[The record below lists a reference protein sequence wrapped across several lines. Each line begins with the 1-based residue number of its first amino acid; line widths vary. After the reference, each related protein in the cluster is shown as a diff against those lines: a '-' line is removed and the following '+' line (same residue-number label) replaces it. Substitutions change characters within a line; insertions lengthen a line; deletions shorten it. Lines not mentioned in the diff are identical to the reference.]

1 MPSITDLRLSEREGT
16 FFLRDATSSFA
27 NAIRVAMSRDVPTP
41 AVTRVVIRKNT
52 SFFPCEWIAHR
63 IGMIP
68 LSSSKHKNILRLTA
82 SGPGRVYSSQIE
94 DQESIVEKDV
104 LIVRL
109 AEGQE
114 LDMDLH
120 VSVDTGSV
128 HARHNPAVA
137 ARFAWVTPGMRG
149 EEECMCSEGK
159 SGDEGR
165 ATGKCE
171 RCGYAVVP
179 PRMRG
184 QKKVVRFDFETTGT
198 YTAEQLLSLSISSI
212 HTAISHVNDEVRI
225 LSYPS

>member
-1 MPSITDLRLSEREGT
+1 
-16 FFLRDATSSFA
+16 
-27 NAIRVAMSRDVPTP
+27 MSRDVPTP
-41 AVTRVVIRKNT
+41 AVVRVVIRKNT

-68 LSSSKHKNILRLTA
+68 LSSSKHKNMLRLTA

-94 DQESIVEKDV
+94 DQESIVEKEV

-120 VSVDTGSV
+120 VAIDTGSV

-137 ARFAWVTPGMRG
+137 ARFAWVTPGMKG
-149 EEECMCSEGK
+149 EEECMCSEGMGGNGGGK
-159 SGDEGR
+159 GGGK
-165 ATGKCE
+165 AKKCE

-184 QKKVVRFDFETTGT
+184 QKKVIRFDFETTGT
-198 YTAEQLLSLSISSI
+198 YTAEQLLSLSISSM
-212 HTAISHVNDEVRI
+212 HTAISHVKDEVRS
-225 LSYPS
+225 LSYPTSGSERW